1 MYAKDSYGWLKDS
14 KRSRYEDT
22 VRAFV
27 DERSKKTALMDQES
41 AREFLKYVDKFDRTR
56 RKTFE
61 IDKIKP
67 LHVTDYP
74 KTDEKPCVEEEMGL
88 EAPGDTKDPNE
99 KPYRCLR
106 WKDLPKCPE
115 DLNLT
120 HELLNKLAVLKLNG
134 GLGTRMGCRGPKR
147 CVLMNISACS

>member
-27 DERSKKTALMDQES
+27 DERSKKTALMDENS

-56 RKTFE
+56 RKTIEF
-61 IDKIKP
+61 DKIKP

-74 KTDEKPCVEEEMGL
+74 KTEELSLVEDEMGL
-88 EAPGDTKDPNE
+88 SAPNDSQDSKE

-106 WKDLPKCPE
+106 WRDLPKCPE

-147 CVLMNISACS
+147 